1 MVDWHAVLMELL
13 HLSVA
18 FLLTAVIGWNRER
31 ESHNVGIRA
40 FPIVGIASCAY
51 LLVTGD
57 PAHFDSAST
66 SRVLQ
71 GLIAGIGFV
80 GGGAIVK
87 EGVTPHGT
95 ATAASVW
102 CAGAI
107 GTAVAV
113 DHWSI
118 AIILTA
124 LNLMA
129 LRGLAPLKQK
139 LDADTS
145 GRNNDANT
153 PGRSNDS

>member
-1 MVDWHAVLMELL
+1 MFDWQQALQELL
-13 HLSVA
+13 HLGVA
-18 FLLTAVIGWNRER
+18 FLLTAIIGWNRER

-51 LLVTGD
+51 LMVTRD
-57 PAHFDSAST
+57 PQHFDAAST

-87 EGVTPHGT
+87 EGVTAHGT

-107 GTAVAV
+107 GSTVAV
-113 DHWSI
+113 DHWVT
-118 AIILTA
+118 AVILTV
-124 LNLMA
+124 LNLVA
-129 LRGLAPLKQK
+129 LRGLAPLKAK
-139 LDADTS
+139 LDQDVHT
-145 GRNNDANT
+145 RN
-153 PGRSNDS
+153 GDS

>member
-1 MVDWHAVLMELL
+1 MFDWHQPAEELL

-18 FLLTAVIGWNRER
+18 FLLTATIGWNRER
-31 ESHNVGIRA
+31 ESHNMGIRA

-51 LLVTGD
+51 LMVTRD
-57 PAHFDSAST
+57 PQHFDAAST

-87 EGVTPHGT
+87 EGVTAHGT

-107 GTAVAV
+107 GATVAV
-113 DHWSI
+113 DHWVT

-124 LNLMA
+124 LNLVA
-129 LRGLAPLKQK
+129 LRGLAPLKAK
-139 LDADTS
+139 LDQTVLT
-145 GRNNDANT
+145 RN
-153 PGRSNDS
+153 GDS

>member
-1 MVDWHAVLMELL
+1 MVTKQVLQELL
-13 HLSVA
+13 HLAVA
-18 FLLTAVIGWNRER
+18 FALTAVIGWNRER
-31 ESHNVGIRA
+31 ESHNVGIRS

-51 LLVTGD
+51 LMVTID
-57 PAHFDSAST
+57 PAHFDGAAT

-107 GTAVAV
+107 GSAVAV
-113 DHWSI
+113 DHWTI

-124 LNLMA
+124 LNLIA
-129 LRGLAPLKQK
+129 LRGLAPIKAK
-139 LDADTS
+139 LDKEER
-145 GRNNDANT
+145 G
-153 PGRSNDS
+153 PGTN

>member
-1 MVDWHAVLMELL
+1 MFDWQQPLQELL
-13 HLSVA
+13 HLGVA
-18 FLLTAVIGWNRER
+18 FLLTAIIGWNRER

-51 LLVTGD
+51 LMVTRD
-57 PAHFDSAST
+57 PQHFDAAST

-87 EGVTPHGT
+87 EGVTAHGT

-107 GTAVAV
+107 GSTVAV
-113 DHWSI
+113 DHWVT
-118 AIILTA
+118 AVILTV
-124 LNLMA
+124 LNLVA
-129 LRGLAPLKQK
+129 LRGLAPLKAK
-139 LDADTS
+139 LDQDVH
-145 GRNNDANT
+145 N
-153 PGRSNDS
+153 SNGDS